1 MKAESHSAE
10 AESAPVAARA
20 DRVEADF
27 TPVVVRATVVF
38 AESVARAATRT
49 ETAALFPSTL
59 PEAPSPEAATR
70 AAPADRAG
78 ASAKSTAA
86 PADRARCETDGVAAE
101 AAFAEAEGEA
111 AAVEEERGRPESHVV
126 SRNKTDVEG
135 RQVGDRMEFTPAKT
149 FCTFNAT
156 WATEVVFR
164 SDAIQASRGRA
175 ARTP

>member
-78 ASAKSTAA
+78 ASAKFTAA
-86 PADRARCETDGVAAE
+86 PADRARREADGVAAE
-101 AAFAEAEGEA
+101 AAFVEAEGET
-111 AAVEEERGRPESHVV
+111 AAVEEERGRPESR
-126 SRNKTDVEG
+126 SRRLVAASPPAPRPPAPTP
-135 RQVGDRMEFTPAKT
+135 RRLVGAPALRESSGWPALSNP
-149 FCTFNAT
+149 C
-156 WATEVVFR
+156 
-164 SDAIQASRGRA
+164 
-175 ARTP
+175 